1 VQRGLEFKEFPD
13 NIAQL
18 GIIANLIM
26 LGNVIFSLPADVK
39 GFLIVILNVY
49 LVIALTVE
57 DVSVTEPDRSPVTA
71 VNVW

>member
-71 VNVW
+71 VNV